1 MKGRKMKRAYPFWA
15 ALFLALLAGPG
26 AMALDDLSA
35 SMKQFLDHRGDDFAS
50 LRKDPHGSG
59 DETAYA
65 SSVILSGAMQCYIA
79 QTAKPHFSNECD
91 VMETKSRAT
100 LNAKY
105 RLYVKALRDASPASW
120 TTWTDHPA
128 KAMGELTYEGPDRS
142 HPAAAVHWVLEGMNM
157 DWYDLSVTFYGEG
170 YTLSEPK

>member
-1 MKGRKMKRAYPFWA
+1 MKRTYPCLA
-15 ALFLALLAGPG
+15 ALFLVLLAGPG
-26 AMALDDLSA
+26 LLALDDLAA
-35 SMKQFLDHRGDDFAS
+35 SMKQILDQRSDDFAS

-79 QTAKPHFSNECD
+79 QTAKPHYSDECD
-91 VMETKSRAT
+91 VMETKNRAT
-100 LNAKY
+100 LDAKY
-105 RLYVKALRDASPASW
+105 RQHVKALHNASRASW
-120 TTWTDHPA
+120 ITWTEHSGKP
-128 KAMGELTYEGPDRS
+128 MGESTYEGPDRL
-142 HPAAAVHWVLEGMNM
+142 HPAAAVHWVLEGMNL

>member
-1 MKGRKMKRAYPFWA
+1 MKRAYPFWA

-91 VMETKSRAT
+91 VMETNSRAT

-105 RLYVKALRDASPASW
+105 RLYVKALRDVSRASW
-120 TTWTDHPA
+120 SSWTEHPT
-128 KAMGELTYEGPDRS
+128 KGMGESTYEGPDQL

-170 YTLSEPK
+170 YTITEPK